1 MLENLK
7 KTQGLFNSQRILLK
21 LIEKGL
27 TREDAYRIV
36 QNSAMISWKEGKEFI
51 QLLTDDEKIMK
62 KISLKEINEIFYV
75 HFHIR
80 NIEGIFKKVLKK

>member
-7 KTQGLFNSQRILLK
+7 KTHGLFNSQRVLLK

-36 QNSAMISWKEGKEFI
+36 QNAAMIAWE
-51 QLLTDDEKIMK
+51 
-62 KISLKEINEIFYV
+62 
-75 HFHIR
+75 
-80 NIEGIFKKVLKK
+80 